1 MAKHTTAG
9 RSSAGSKREVAPG
22 KWVVRVSD
30 GYRRDGKQRRLSRTV
45 YGTERDA
52 DRAIAELTAQMGAV
66 PDFGD
71 GCTLGEYWE
80 SIYHPRIVA
89 RTEMRDSRTGKRKMA
104 RGTLK
109 RYEAAWRR
117 RIGPAFADWDMAD
130 IRHAAVQ
137 AWAYRM
143 PRSEA
148 EHSVRLLR
156 TILREA
162 WSYDELLSSQPLPR
176 PIDLPGDAP
185 EQARVWT
192 PEQLVRALPILRG
205 TPVESIWLVM
215 AGGGLRREEAY
226 ALWWRDLS
234 FEDVTSIHLGE
245 DGRTTARDECLCSV
259 PVDDAYTVD
268 DGRKDVKTARGR
280 RVATIGE
287 PFSSRLR
294 EMAADHAPDEQL
306 CPLSITR
313 VPYAWALLWGE
324 PLKNAGGGGKYYR
337 GRMRDPETG
346 EELLPRV
353 ELRTMRHAHECMMAG
368 YLTDSDNSLM
378 HGHSREVSYDHY
390 RRLDGERTARAALEA
405 GRRLMAL

>member
-1 MAKHTTAG
+1 MAKHTTAS

-30 GYRRDGKQRRLSRTV
+30 GYRRDGKRRRLSRTV

-52 DRAIAELTAQMGAV
+52 DRAISELVADMGRV
-66 PDFGD
+66 PDLGD
-71 GCTLGEYWE
+71 GCTLRDYWDN
-80 SIYHPRIVA
+80 IYHPRILA

-104 RGTLK
+104 RGTLR

-117 RIGPAFADWDMAD
+117 RIEPAFGDWDLAD

-137 AWAYRM
+137 AWAYHM

-176 PIDLPGDAP
+176 PIDLPGDVP

-192 PEQLVRALPILRG
+192 PEELMRAMPLLRDTPI
-205 TPVESIWLVM
+205 ESIWLVM

-226 ALWWRDLS
+226 ALWWHDLR
-234 FEDVTSIHLGE
+234 FETVTSIHLL
-245 DGRTTARDECLCSV
+245 DDATTSREECLCSV
-259 PVDDAYTVD
+259 PIDDAYTVD

-280 RVATIGE
+280 RVVTIGE

-324 PLKNAGGGGKYYR
+324 PLRRKGGNGKYYR

-346 EELLPRV
+346 EDILPRV

-390 RRLDGERTARAALEA
+390 RRMDETRTAQAALKA
-405 GRRLMAL
+405 GRNLMAI

>member
-1 MAKHTTAG
+1 MAKHTTAS
-9 RSSAGSKREVAPG
+9 RSSVGNKREVAPG
-22 KWVVRVSD
+22 KWIVRVSD
-30 GYRRDGKQRRLSRTV
+30 GYKRDGKQQRRLSRTV

-52 DRAIAELTAQMGAV
+52 DLAIAELTTDLGRI
-66 PDFGD
+66 PDLGD
-71 GCTLGEYWE
+71 GCTLREYWDN
-80 SIYHPRIVA
+80 IYHPRILA
-89 RTEMRDSRTGKRKMA
+89 RSDMRDGRTGKRKMA
-104 RGTLK
+104 KGTLK

-117 RIGPAFADWDMAD
+117 RIEPTFGDWELAD

-148 EHSVRLLR
+148 EHSVRVLR

-176 PIDLPGDAP
+176 AIDLPGDVP

-192 PEQLVRALPILRG
+192 PSELMRAMPLLRD

-226 ALWWRDLS
+226 ALWWHDLR
-234 FEDVTSIHLGE
+234 FETVTSIHLS
-245 DGRTTARDECLCSV
+245 DDATTSRDECLCSV

-294 EMAADHAPDEQL
+294 EMAAEHDGDEPL

-324 PLKNAGGGGKYYR
+324 PLKRNGGKGKFYR

-346 EELLPRV
+346 EDILPRV

-390 RRLDGERTARAALEA
+390 RRMDETRTAQAALKA
-405 GRRLMAL
+405 GRALAAI

>member
-1 MAKHTTAG
+1 MAKHTTAS

-30 GYRRDGKQRRLSRTV
+30 GYRRDGKRRRLSRTV

-52 DRAIAELTAQMGAV
+52 DRAISELVADMGRV
-66 PDFGD
+66 PDLGD
-71 GCTLGEYWE
+71 GCTLRDYWDN
-80 SIYHPRIVA
+80 IYHPRILA

-104 RGTLK
+104 RGTLR

-117 RIGPAFADWDMAD
+117 RIEPAFGDWDLAD

-137 AWAYRM
+137 AWAYHM

-176 PIDLPGDAP
+176 PIDLPGDVP

-192 PEQLVRALPILRG
+192 PEELMRAMPLLRDTPI
-205 TPVESIWLVM
+205 ESIWLVM

-226 ALWWRDLS
+226 ALWWHDLR
-234 FEDVTSIHLGE
+234 FETVTSIHLL
-245 DGRTTARDECLCSV
+245 DDATTSREECLCSV
-259 PVDDAYTVD
+259 PIDDAYTVD

-280 RVATIGE
+280 RVVTLGCA
-287 PFSSRLR
+287 RWR
-294 EMAADHAPDEQL
+294 Q
-306 CPLSITR
+306 
-313 VPYAWALLWGE
+313 
-324 PLKNAGGGGKYYR
+324 
-337 GRMRDPETG
+337 
-346 EELLPRV
+346 
-353 ELRTMRHAHECMMAG
+353 TMR
-368 YLTDSDNSLM
+368 LTSSCARFPSLACPT
-378 HGHSREVSYDHY
+378 HGRCSGASRS
-390 RRLDGERTARAALEA
+390 GARAETASTTA
-405 GRRLMAL
+405 GACATPRRARTSCRASSCARCATPTNA